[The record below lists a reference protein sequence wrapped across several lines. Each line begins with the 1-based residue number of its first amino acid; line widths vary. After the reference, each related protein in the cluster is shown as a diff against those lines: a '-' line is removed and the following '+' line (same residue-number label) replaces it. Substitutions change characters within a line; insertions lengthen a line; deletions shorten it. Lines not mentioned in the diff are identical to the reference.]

1 MNEKEKKNYTISMII
16 NILIF
21 IFTILASI
29 LIFTGIKFMH
39 GTEPV
44 LEVTKIGMFKFF
56 TVDSNL
62 FMALVALAFALEEYQ
77 LLKGQKK
84 SISTKLFTYKLMSTT
99 AVTLT
104 FVVVFA
110 YLGPFSSGGI
120 PSMIRNSNLFF
131 HLLIP
136 VLSIINFTCF
146 EKTKTITFKNVFY
159 GLVPTLLYA
168 IFYITNIIIHSKDG
182 YVSPTYDWYW
192 FVQKG
197 IWSLI
202 IVIPLFILITFGI
215 SYTLWKGNKF
225 KATK

>member
-1 MNEKEKKNYTISMII
+1 MKSKEKKNYTISMII
-16 NILIF
+16 NILIV
-21 IFTILASI
+21 IFTLLASI
-29 LIFTGIKFMH
+29 LMFTGIKFMH
-39 GTEPV
+39 GAEPV
-44 LEVTKIGMFKFF
+44 LEVTKMGMFKFF
-56 TVDSNL
+56 TVDSNI
-62 FMALVALAFALEEYQ
+62 FMALVALAFALEEYK
-77 LLKGQKK
+77 LLKKRKK
-84 SISTKLFTYKLMSTT
+84 SISAKLYVFKLMSTT